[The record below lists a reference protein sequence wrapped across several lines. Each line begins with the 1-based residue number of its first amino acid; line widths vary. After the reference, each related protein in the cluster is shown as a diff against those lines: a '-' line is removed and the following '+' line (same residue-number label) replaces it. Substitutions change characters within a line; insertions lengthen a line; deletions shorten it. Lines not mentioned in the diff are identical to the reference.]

1 MTYREDFTL
10 PGELLEQVGQQGL
23 DILPELIRVIVNNA
37 MLAEPYQRTS
47 EREAHANGYKPKTM
61 RTRVGEITFA
71 VRAVR
76 AAVEM
81 LTELSLLSEMWIK
94 EGRVVHGFNIGIG
107 INSGEV
113 FVGLLGSAQRIN
125 YTVIGDNANLAARL
139 QDLTKQ
145 YIWPIIIS
153 QSTYEQ
159 VKDEFETE
167 FADSVV
173 VKGKTEPVNI
183 YKVTAY
189 IGAKNEIVP
198 GW

>member
-1 MTYREDFTL
+1 
-10 PGELLEQVGQQGL
+10 VGQ
-23 DILPELIRVIVNNA
+23 R
-37 MLAEPYQRTS
+37 
-47 EREAHANGYKPKTM
+47 
-61 RTRVGEITFA
+61 
-71 VRAVR
+71 
-76 AAVEM
+76 
-81 LTELSLLSEMWIK
+81 
-94 EGRVVHGFNIGIG
+94 GRVVHGFNIGIG

-145 YIWPIIIS
+145 YVWPILIS

-183 YKVTAY
+183 YKVTAHK
-189 IGAKNEIVP
+189 GGKEKVL